1 MNFCG
6 ENCLR
11 LKAVNYCHKKTL
23 SQTFA
28 RVLNTSLPC
37 SFVLNIA
44 MRCVLNIAIWYQ
56 LHNFKNAKNT
66 HEGALLL
73 SIIKSSTLPWVFFTF
88 FKLYKWYE
96 FAQRITCILEYNDQL
111 NFCTPVLLLAVFTFL
126 VHHVHSSYR
135 GYSHLFKAVIPLPN
149 ISPFVNI
156 FVSQPF
162 FPFQP
167 PLTLHDPMLNEEK
180 KLTYIITLKISIIT
194 RH

>member
-1 MNFCG
+1 
-6 ENCLR
+6 
-11 LKAVNYCHKKTL
+11 
-23 SQTFA
+23 
-28 RVLNTSLPC
+28 
-37 SFVLNIA
+37 

-66 HEGALLL
+66 HKGVLLL
-73 SIIKSSTLPWVFFTF
+73 SIIKSSTPPWVFFTF
-88 FKLYKWYE
+88 YKLYKWYE
-96 FAQRITCILEYNDQL
+96 IAQRITCILDYNDQL

-135 GYSHLFKAVIPLPN
+135 GYSHLFKASTPLPN

-167 PLTLHDPMLNEEK
+167 LLNLHDPMLNEEK
-180 KLTYIITLKISIIT
+180 KLTYIITLKISIVT